1 MPVRKVSGSRSVSH
15 DKFLADEAAEK
26 TKEKI
31 QPGRPSTDNAKASI
45 VTKLDVGFLEAWF
58 KTPRMHKNAVFE
70 DWPGAERVPRKQ
82 RKHLPAVIAFEED
95 PPRVIWGYDAVDHP
109 GAISHL
115 RTLLEPPGQCDELRN
130 QSEGRIPPGMT
141 PLQVVAEFLGL
152 ALEYVRSRAGLS
164 GSERN
169 YSFLVPSHWREAESN
184 QYLRAIKAAIGEGT
198 EVSILRDMEAAA
210 LYFANHLFAS
220 RQSQTTGVLFLT
232 DEGITL
238 KAPKL
243 IKDTGSRTTVYSPF
257 DQLNV
262 EAGESL

>member
-1 MPVRKVSGSRSVSH
+1 MTVRKVSGSRSVSH
-15 DKFLADEAAEK
+15 DKYLADEAAEK

-31 QPGRPSTDNAKASI
+31 QPERQSTDNAKASI
-45 VTKLDVGFLEAWF
+45 VTKLEVEFLEAWF

-95 PPRVIWGYDAVDHP
+95 PPRVIWGYDAVNHP

-130 QSEGRIPPGMT
+130 LSEGRIPPGKT

-152 ALEYVRSRAGLS
+152 ALEYVRRSGLS
-164 GSERN
+164 GSEVN
-169 YSFLVPSHWREAESN
+169 CSFLVPNYWREAECN
-184 QYLRAIKAAIGEGT
+184 QYMRAIKAAIGEGT
-198 EVSILRDMEAAA
+198 DVSILRDMEAAA

-238 KAPKL
+238 KAHRL
-243 IKDTGSRTTVYSPF
+243 MKDTGSRTTV
-257 DQLNV
+257 
-262 EAGESL
+262 